1 MCKRIF
7 LGLMAIGVCI
17 LIFGTY
23 RLSDGKEK
31 NIVSKPSRPQN
42 IKVNLQYT
50 GELRL
55 GKVISLEAEVMP
67 DCDVSKMKVSFGYR
81 RNDGDFDGGG
91 IRYLGPN
98 KFELGQVKKDEKHTF
113 NVDLI
118 IEKEGTYLIS
128 VGASSPVPGRE
139 DIPTIA
145 YHGRANIPEFY
156 IDEKEFEWGRERL
169 ERERE
174 RQREYDLLHPKEG
187 QRRYFPEDK
196 KWRYYLNGKW
206 VDDSIVDDYWQQHW
220 ENSYLTKGGEL
231 AKEIDKIPG
240 LSAGD
245 KIDKFYREGGILN
258 TEIPSQESSP
268 PQIIEIPADV
278 KPPSY
283 RKIEEKDEKVEI
295 NLIRK
300 AHHLMREE
308 KFNEAITTWQEI
320 LNKYPDNEML
330 REEGNRMIKEIQ
342 RRRDR
347 ISVDRK
353 TEGEEGEVAVEEKPE
368 EK

>member
-98 KFELGQVKKDEKHTF
+98 KFDLGQVKKDEKHTF
-113 NVDLI
+113 NVDII

-145 YHGRANIPEFY
+145 YEGRANIPEFY

-174 RQREYDLLHPKEG
+174 RQREYERLHPKEG
-187 QRRYFPEDK
+187 ECRYFPEDK
-196 KWRYYLNGKW
+196 KNRYYLNGKW
-206 VDDSIVDDYWQQHW
+206 VGQGEGEDYWQQHW
-220 ENSYLTKGGEL
+220 ENSYLKGNCDIEL
-231 AKEIDKIPG
+231 AQEIDKIPG
-240 LSAGD
+240 LTG
-245 KIDKFYREGGILN
+245 REKVGRYEEEHKKRPPKTTYELPPPPEGYKSWDEFREHQIKEWWQNEGI
-258 TEIPSQESSP
+258 
-268 PQIIEIPADV
+268 
-278 KPPSY
+278 K
-283 RKIEEKDEKVEI
+283 KIEELRKNWKQEPVTTGTPTSLPKLDEEEE
-295 NLIRK
+295 RK
-300 AHHLMREE
+300 GKEE
-308 KFNEAITTWQEI
+308 S
-320 LNKYPDNEML
+320 EM
-330 REEGNRMIKEIQ
+330 EETLAK
-342 RRRDR
+342 
-347 ISVDRK
+347 
-353 TEGEEGEVAVEEKPE
+353 
-368 EK
+368 